1 VRPRSFLR
9 PFTLRST
16 LLALAFASLAALH
29 AAPLSRRTEIDFF
42 RDVPSR
48 NLKGLAARSDGRL
61 VAGPTLTDL
70 AGDSPADLLWSLAP
84 GANPNTW
91 LVGTGPDGKLFELT
105 VDAAKS
111 SYTARELVKL
121 DDPHLY
127 ALARLRDGSILA
139 GTSPHG
145 ALVLIR
151 DGLQVA
157 RVSLPVDS
165 IFDILLPHNQGDA
178 LIATGSPARIYTV
191 NLSAFARAGVQPD
204 KVTDPATLASYGIR
218 LFGEV
223 RDRNLRRLAR
233 LTDGR
238 IVAGSAPKG
247 NIYAF
252 DPSLAPAADG
262 PMFAPVILQENRD
275 AEVTDFLPTDD
286 GGFYATLTF
295 SSTAGETR
303 MTPTRP
309 GRDLPDPLAALSSS
323 TERFG
328 GRSTL
333 VWFPPNAFPE
343 TVASRNNTAFYRA
356 VRHDHFILLSGGEQ
370 GEVLGYDPTQ
380 RLSLTFAGSVSSQLN
395 AFAPIPDSPGRFLLL
410 RNNAPG
416 LAVLDFTSQ
425 SAREAETRRLDLGVP
440 SQIGALRFQR
450 LRDLPESRLSV
461 DLRTSNGS
469 DEVEGWSSWIALHQN
484 DGGWSAADRRG
495 RHVRL
500 RLRLPADTPAT
511 AQIDK
516 AHLYFLPQNRRPQLQ
531 EFRLLSPNFGVIPAP
546 EPMPQTTV
554 SLSQIIQGAPKE
566 DDSKLKSSFLG
577 SQVVPTPG
585 AQVVLWTVADPD
597 NDNLVSTFSIRRD
610 GDDTWTDIVVNSPD
624 PFVQFDTSHLAD
636 GLYFTRLVVSETDP
650 RREADRLT
658 TTFDTDDL
666 LIDRT
671 APEILEASA
680 KRDSNR
686 LVVTVRG
693 RDALSIVYGI
703 EAILNNNTRA
713 ETEQPVDGIR
723 DSREETFTI
732 ELPLARATNATSVE
746 VILYDQVGNTAARRL
761 KIE

>member
-1 VRPRSFLR
+1 MRPRFSLR
-9 PFTLRST
+9 PVALRASVV
-16 LLALAFASLAALH
+16 ALTLAATSALV
-29 AAPLSRRTEIDFF
+29 ADPLSRRTEIDFF

-70 AGDSPADLLWSLAP
+70 TGEPPADLLWSLSP

-111 SYTARELVKL
+111 SYTARELAKL

-127 ALARLRDGSILA
+127 ALARLPDGSILA

-151 DGLQVA
+151 EGLQVA
-157 RVSLPVDS
+157 RVALPVDS
-165 IFDILLPHNQGDA
+165 IFDILLPHNQGDV
-178 LIATGSPARIYTV
+178 LVATGNPARIYAV
-191 NLSAFARAGVQPD
+191 NLSAFARAGVLTD
-204 KVTDPATLASYGIR
+204 KITDPATLAGHGIR
-218 LFGEV
+218 LFAEV

-238 IVAGSAPKG
+238 VIAGSAPKG

-262 PMFAPVILQENRD
+262 PMHSPVILQENRD
-275 AEVTDFLPTDD
+275 AEVTDLLPTDD

-295 SSTAGETR
+295 SGGSGETR
-303 MTPTRP
+303 LTPSRSN
-309 GRDLPDPLAALSSS
+309 RDTSDPLAALSSDS
-323 TERFG
+323 PRFS

-333 VWFPPNAFPE
+333 VRFPPTGFPE

-356 VRHDHFILLSGGEQ
+356 LRHENLLLLAGGEQ

-380 RLSLTFAGSVSSQLN
+380 RLSLTFAGSASSQLN
-395 AFAPIPDSPGRFLLL
+395 AFLPLPNSPGRFLLL

-416 LAVLDFTSQ
+416 LALLDFTAS
-425 SAREAETRRLDLGVP
+425 SPREAETRRIDLGVP
-440 SQIGALRFQR
+440 SAIGALRFHR
-450 LRDLPESRLSV
+450 LRDLPDTHLSL

-469 DEVEGWSSWIALHQN
+469 DEIEGWSSWVPLHAK
-484 DGGWSAADRRG
+484 DGGWSAPDQRG
-495 RHVRL
+495 RYLRL
-500 RLRLPADTPAT
+500 RLRLPADAAT
-511 AQIDK
+511 AQLDK
-516 AHLYFLPQNRRPQLQ
+516 ARLHFLPQNRRPQLQ
-531 EFRLLSPNFGVIPAP
+531 EFRLLTPNFGLLPAP
-546 EPMPQTTV
+546 EPMPPTVV
-554 SLSQIIQGAPKE
+554 SLGQVIQGTPK
-566 DDSKLKSSFLG
+566 DDDTKLKTSFLG
-577 SQVVPTPG
+577 SQIIPSPG
-585 AQVVLWTVADPD
+585 AQVVLWTVSDPD

-610 GDDTWTDIVVNSPD
+610 GDDAWTDIVVKSPD
-624 PFVQFDTSHLAD
+624 AFAQFDTSHLPD

-650 RREADRLT
+650 RRESDRLT

-666 LIDRT
+666 LVDRT
-671 APEILEASA
+671 PPEILSASA
-680 KRDSNR
+680 QRTPEH

-693 RDALSIVYGI
+693 RDALSIVQGI
-703 EAILNNNTRA
+703 EVVLNNNVRA

-723 DSREETFTI
+723 DSLEETFSI
-732 ELPLARATNATSVE
+732 EVPLARATNATSVE
-746 VILYDQVGNTAARRL
+746 VILYDQSGNTAARRL

>member
-1 VRPRSFLR
+1 MRPLFPVR
-9 PFTLRST
+9 
-16 LLALAFASLAALH
+16 LLSSILAVACASAVYS
-29 AAPLSRRTEIDFF
+29 APLSRRTEIDFF

-61 VAGPTLTDL
+61 VAGPTLADL
-70 AGDSPADLLWSLAP
+70 NGSAPADLLWSLAP

-105 VDAAKS
+105 TDAAKS
-111 SYTARELVKL
+111 TYTARELIQL

-127 ALARLRDGSILA
+127 ALARLPDGSILA
-139 GTSPHG
+139 GTSPRG
-145 ALVLIR
+145 ALVLVR
-151 DGLQVA
+151 EGLQVA

-165 IFDILLPHNQGDA
+165 IFDILLPASQGDV
-178 LIATGSPARIYTV
+178 LIATGNPARIYSINV
-191 NLSAFARAGVQPD
+191 SAFERAGVLPD
-204 KVTDPATLASYGIR
+204 KITDSATLASYGIR

-238 IVAGSAPKG
+238 IIAGSAPKG

-252 DPSLAPAADG
+252 DPTLAPAADG
-262 PMFAPVILQENRD
+262 PMHAPVILQENRD
-275 AEVTDFLPTDD
+275 AEVTDLLPMPDS
-286 GGFYATLTF
+286 GFYATLTF

-303 MTPTRP
+303 ITPARP
-309 GRDLPDPLAALSSS
+309 GRDTPDPLAALSSS
-323 TERFG
+323 TERFS

-333 VWFPPNAFPE
+333 VWFPPNGFPE

-356 VRHDHFILLSGGEQ
+356 VRHDDLILLSGGEQ
-370 GEVLGYDPTQ
+370 GEILGYDRAQ
-380 RLSLTFAGSVSSQLN
+380 RLSLTFAGSASSQLN
-395 AFAPIPDSPGRFLLL
+395 AFAAFPDSPGRFLLL

-416 LAVLDFTSQ
+416 LALLDFAGT

-440 SQIGALRFQR
+440 AQIGALRFQR
-450 LRDLPESRLSV
+450 LRELAESDLSV

-469 DEVEGWSSWIALHQN
+469 DDVEGWSSWIALHHN

-495 RHVRL
+495 RHVRF
-500 RLRLPADTPAT
+500 RIRLPADTDAT
-511 AQIDK
+511 AQLDK

-531 EFRLLSPNFGVIPAP
+531 EFRLLSPNFGVVPAS
-546 EPMPQTTV
+546 EPMPQTVV
-554 SLSQIIQGAPKE
+554 SLSQVLQGPPKE
-566 DDSKLKSSFLG
+566 DDSKLKTSFLG
-577 SQVVPTPG
+577 SQIVPAPG
-585 AQVVLWTVADPD
+585 AQVVLWTVSDPD
-597 NDNLVSTFSIRRD
+597 NDKLVSTFSIRREGND
-610 GDDTWTDIVVNSPD
+610 EWTDIVVNSPD
-624 PFVQFDTSHLAD
+624 PFVQFDTSHLDD

-666 LIDRT
+666 LINRT
-671 APEILEASA
+671 APEIIEASA
-680 KRDSNR
+680 KRSSDR

-693 RDALSIVYGI
+693 RDALSIVHGI

-713 ETEQPVDGIR
+713 ETEQPADGIR

-746 VILYDQVGNTAARRL
+746 VILYDQTGNTAARRL

>member
-1 VRPRSFLR
+1 MRPRPFLR
-9 PFTLRST
+9 PLALRGT
-16 LLALAFASLAALH
+16 FIALAFTSIAALH

-70 AGDSPADLLWSLAP
+70 NGDAPADLLWSLAP

-91 LVGTGPDGKLFELT
+91 LVGSGPDGKLFELT
-105 VDAAKS
+105 VDSAKS
-111 SYTARELVKL
+111 TFTARELIKL

-127 ALARLRDGSILA
+127 ALARLPDGSILA
-139 GTSPHG
+139 GTSPRG

-151 DGLQVA
+151 EGLQVA

-165 IFDILLPHNQGDA
+165 IFDILLPANQGDV
-178 LIATGSPARIYTV
+178 LIATGNPARIYSI
-191 NLSAFARAGVQPD
+191 NLSAFERAGVLPE
-204 KVTDPATLASYGIR
+204 KITDSATLASYGIR
-218 LFGEV
+218 VFGEV

-238 IVAGSAPKG
+238 VVAGSAPKG

-262 PMFAPVILQENRD
+262 PMHTPIILQENRD
-275 AEVTDFLPTDD
+275 AEVTDFLPAAD

-303 MTPTRP
+303 ITPSRP
-309 GRDLPDPLAALSSS
+309 GRDLPDPLAALTSPN
-323 TERFG
+323 ERFT

-333 VWFPPNAFPE
+333 VWFPPNGFPE

-356 VRHDHFILLSGGEQ
+356 NRHDDLILLAGGEQ
-370 GEVLGYDPTQ
+370 GEVLGYDPAQ
-380 RLSLTFAGSVSSQLN
+380 RLSLTFAGSASSQLN
-395 AFAPIPDSPGRFLLL
+395 AFAAFPNAPGRFLLL

-416 LAVLDFTSQ
+416 LALLDFTGKSV
-425 SAREAETRRLDLGVP
+425 REAETRRLDLGVP
-440 SQIGALRFQR
+440 AQLGALRFHR
-450 LRDLPESRLSV
+450 VRDLPESKLSI
-461 DLRTSNGS
+461 DFRTSNGS
-469 DEVEGWSSWIALHQN
+469 DEIEGWSSWAALHHD

-495 RHVRL
+495 RHVRF
-500 RLRLPADTPAT
+500 RVRLPADAPAT
-511 AQIDK
+511 AQLDK

-546 EPMPQTTV
+546 EPMPQTVV
-554 SLSQIIQGAPKE
+554 SLSQVIQGAPKE
-566 DDSKLKSSFLG
+566 DESKLKTSFLG
-577 SQVVPTPG
+577 SQIVPTPG
-585 AQVVLWTVADPD
+585 AQVVLWTVSDPD
-597 NDNLVSTFSIRRD
+597 NDNLVSTFSVRRD
-610 GDDTWTDIVVNSPD
+610 GDHTWTDLVLNSPD
-624 PFVQFDTSHLAD
+624 PYVQFDTSHFAD

-650 RREADRLT
+650 RRESDRLT

-680 KRDSNR
+680 KRGSDR
-686 LVVTVRG
+686 LVLTVRG

-713 ETEQPVDGIR
+713 ETEQPLDGIR
-723 DSREETFTI
+723 DSREETFAI

-746 VILYDQVGNTAARRL
+746 VILYDQIGNTTARRL